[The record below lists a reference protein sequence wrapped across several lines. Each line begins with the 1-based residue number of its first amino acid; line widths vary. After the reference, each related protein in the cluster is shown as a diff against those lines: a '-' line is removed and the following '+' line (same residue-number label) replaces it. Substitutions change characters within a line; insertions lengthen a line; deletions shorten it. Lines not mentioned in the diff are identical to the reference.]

1 MSLPN
6 DETRMGQG
14 AHADDDLNGGRVLS
28 GARLRALLLLALA
41 ELCGMSLW
49 FSASAVT
56 PALVAEW
63 RLSGAG
69 ASWLTLAVQLGFVAG
84 TLASALLNLP
94 DVLRARRLFAVSA
107 FAAALANAA
116 FALFATGLA
125 SAVVLR
131 FLTGMFLAGVYPPG
145 MKIMATWFRRGRGM
159 ALGVLVGAL
168 TLGKASPYLVNAVG
182 SSSWRVNV
190 LFVSALAVI
199 GGLIV
204 SLFVGDGP
212 HALPPAAFDFG
223 QVRQVFRNRGVRL
236 ANFGYFGHMWEL
248 YAMWTCV
255 PLMLRA
261 SFAAGGHSSTLA
273 EAGSFLVIGAGAVG
287 CVAGGLLADRVGRTL
302 VTSGAMLASG
312 ACCLVVGF
320 FFQSSPAVLLTLMA
334 IWGATVVADSAQFS
348 SCVTELGDPRYLGT
362 ALTIQT
368 CLGFLLTLG
377 SIKLIPVLVAH
388 VGWRYAFA
396 ALAPGPAFGVYS
408 MLRLRRLPEA
418 KKIAHGR
425 R

>member
-1 MSLPN
+1 M
-6 DETRMGQG
+6 
-14 AHADDDLNGGRVLS
+14 
-28 GARLRALLLLALA
+28 LLAVA

-49 FSASAVT
+49 FSASAVV
-56 PALVAEW
+56 PALAAEW
-63 RLSGAG
+63 RLSSGG

-84 TLASALLNLP
+84 TLCSALLNLP

-116 FALFATGLA
+116 FALFAGGLA
-125 SAVVLR
+125 SAVALR

-182 SSSWRVNV
+182 SSDWRVN
-190 LFVSALAVI
+190 LLGLSALAVL
-199 GGLIV
+199 GGLV
-204 SLFVGDGP
+204 VLFFVADGP
-212 HALPPAAFDFG
+212 FALPPAAFDFG

-248 YAMWTCV
+248 YAMWTWTPV
-255 PLMLRA
+255 MLRA
-261 SFAAGGHSSTLA
+261 SFAARGVEPKLA
-273 EAGSFLVIGAGAVG
+273 ETGSFLVIGAGAVG
-287 CVAGGLLADRVGRTL
+287 CVAAGLVADRAGRTL
-302 VTSGAMLASG
+302 VTSWAMALSG
-312 ACCLVVGF
+312 ACCLVVGLLF
-320 FFQSSPAVLLTLMA
+320 DASPAALLALMTV
-334 IWGATVVADSAQFS
+334 WGATVVADSAQFS
-348 SCVTELGDPRYLGT
+348 SCVTELGDPKYLGT

-377 SIKLIPVLVAH
+377 SIHLIPVLVAH

-396 ALAPGPAFGVYS
+396 ALAPGPAFGIYS
-408 MLRLRRLPEA
+408 MLKLRRLPEA
-418 KKIAHGR
+418 TKIAHGKK
-425 R
+425 

>member
-1 MSLPN
+1 M
-6 DETRMGQG
+6 
-14 AHADDDLNGGRVLS
+14 
-28 GARLRALLLLALA
+28 LLLALA

-107 FAAALANAA
+107 FAAALSNAA
-116 FALFATGLA
+116 FALSATGLK
-125 SAVVLR
+125 SAVALR
-131 FLTGMFLAGVYPPG
+131 FMTGLFLAGVYPPG

-182 SSSWRVNV
+182 SRDWRVN
-190 LFVSALAVI
+190 LLCLSALAVV
-199 GGLIV
+199 GGLV
-204 SLFVGDGP
+204 VLLFVADGP
-212 HALPPAAFDFG
+212 FALPPAAFDFG

-248 YAMWTCV
+248 YAMWTWTPV
-255 PLMLRA
+255 MLRA
-261 SFAAGGHSSTLA
+261 SFAARGVEPSLA
-273 EAGSFLVIGAGAVG
+273 ETGSFLVIGAGAAG
-287 CVAGGLLADRVGRTL
+287 CVAAGLLADRVGRTL
-302 VTSGAMLASG
+302 VTSWAMALSG
-312 ACCLVVGF
+312 ACCVLVGLL
-320 FFQSSPAVLLTLMA
+320 FQSHPAVLLALMA
-334 IWGATVVADSAQFS
+334 VWGATVVADSAQFS

-368 CLGFLLTLG
+368 CVGFLLTLG
-377 SIKLIPVLVAH
+377 SIHLVPVLVSH

-396 ALAPGPAFGVYS
+396 ALAPGPAFGIYS
-408 MLRLRRLPEA
+408 MLKLRRLPEA
-418 KKIAHGR
+418 RKIAHGKK
-425 R
+425 